1 MLELRG
7 ASGSY
12 GQIQAVRGIDLVVPD
27 GQGVALLGRNGAG
40 KSTVLKL
47 LAGVVHPSGGHVVLE
62 HASAAT
68 HREATIVD
76 AELEVLRRPAAAL
89 RRLRARQA
97 QLARRL
103 AVIDGLEARGRTT
116 LAALAVVSDAVP
128 PGSWLTELTLADGR
142 LRLAGIARDD
152 RLIVAFVAGLR
163 ATAALRA
170 VDLEEASGAGGEP
183 ERTAR
188 RFVVAGTLGADA

>member
-1 MLELRG
+1 
-7 ASGSY
+7 
-12 GQIQAVRGIDLVVPD
+12 VVVIDLLPADEAREARTARRRRLGARVTAALVASVV
-27 GQGVALLGRNGAG
+27 L
-40 KSTVLKL
+40 
-47 LAGVVHPSGGHVVLE
+47 GGHVVLE